1 MVTVLSF
8 ASIISE
14 LIDILFFKVTS
25 SLLLLSRETKLTC
38 LEFIGGHV
46 VYYRKNI
53 FLNKL
58 NIQQYISQVSWKL
71 IKISTKCLSTLLLR
85 TRAQTFATANI
96 GHQSSRQCN
105 QGPTC
110 ISSRRR
116 LLPYPTRLHI
126 VKQGQDGV
134 SLSEAERLVSTVS
147 CQSDTTRTV
156 KRLGRC
162 HLFLVPPRGKL
173 PQDDAAV
180 YLFGTHWIKGIQSL
194 VNSILRRTFL
204 FLASILEWS
213 LFFQK

>member
-1 MVTVLSF
+1 VVTVISF
-8 ASIISE
+8 ASIILE
-14 LIDILFFKVTS
+14 LIDILFFKVAS

-105 QGPTC
+105 QAPTC

-116 LLPYPTRLHI
+116 LLAYPTRLHI

-147 CQSDTTRTV
+147 CPSDPTRTV

-162 HLFLVPPRGKL
+162 HLFVVPPRGKL
-173 PQDDAAV
+173 RQDDAAV
-180 YLFGTHWIKGIQSL
+180 YRFGTHWIKGI
-194 VNSILRRTFL
+194 
-204 FLASILEWS
+204 
-213 LFFQK
+213 

>member
-14 LIDILFFKVTS
+14 LIDILFFKVAS

-58 NIQQYISQVSWKL
+58 NIQIYISQVSWKL

-96 GHQSSRQCN
+96 GHLRGEGCF
-105 QGPTC
+105 PT
-110 ISSRRR
+110 
-116 LLPYPTRLHI
+116 LH
-126 VKQGQDGV
+126 GYT
-134 SLSEAERLVSTVS
+134 SLTHLVSTVS
-147 CQSDTTRTV
+147 CPSDPTRTV

-162 HLFLVPPRGKL
+162 HLFVVPPRGKL
-173 PQDDAAV
+173 RQDDAAV

-194 VNSILRRTFL
+194 VNFEEDLPL
-204 FLASILEWS
+204 FS
-213 LFFQK
+213 LNFGVITLFPKIK

>member
-1 MVTVLSF
+1 VVTVLSF

-58 NIQQYISQVSWKL
+58 NIQIYISQVSWKL

-105 QGPTC
+105 QAPTC

-116 LLPYPTRLHI
+116 LLPYPATLH
-126 VKQGQDGV
+126 GYT
-134 SLSEAERLVSTVS
+134 SLSKARTESVFLRQSVSSRLWAAQV
-147 CQSDTTRTV
+147 TRREPWNV
-156 KRLGRC
+156 
-162 HLFLVPPRGKL
+162 
-173 PQDDAAV
+173 
-180 YLFGTHWIKGIQSL
+180 
-194 VNSILRRTFL
+194 
-204 FLASILEWS
+204 
-213 LFFQK
+213 